1 MLRALVLATLIF
13 VSPSTAGQA
22 PSVLHIK
29 VVLVD
34 AEGQPS
40 PVTRHAL
47 LISENPASATPRRIL
62 TSPDG
67 TADVR
72 LRPGNY
78 TVESDQPVTF
88 NGKAYQWL
96 QMLDVVAG
104 RDAHLELT
112 TGNAEVVPV
121 PAATTSTG
129 APLEAPLE
137 ADPSFLLP
145 KWQDSVVALW
155 TPTTRASGFVIGVG
169 SEGKGLVVTNQR
181 AIGTATSVEVQ
192 LTPTVKVAASVLAS
206 DRARDVAVLWI
217 DPKALGSVRPVPL
230 ACGDAAKTPV
240 TGGDEIVTIGVP
252 LRQRK
257 GMTSGRVTHV
267 DAQSITADFNLPRGS
282 AGGPVFSVRGDLI
295 GITSVGDTND
305 QNSRGD
311 ARIVRTDEACGVVAS
326 AEKKMTTAAP
336 PSGTQ
341 LPVEPLQP
349 FPVDALRDAAKRR
362 TGSLS
367 PYQLSASSFDVSF
380 LTPVLTYG
388 AQYQAQQ
395 PRPRTTSKDTRK
407 PEPEPTLVRPTMDF
421 SNWSEYVMDFPP
433 VLLVRVTPKMVE
445 GFWTKV
451 ARGAA
456 STQGVSIPPI
466 KRFTSGFA
474 RLRAFCGDAEV
485 TPIHP
490 FTLELRVS
498 EDNAIHEGLYVFDPG
513 ALGPQCGTV
522 KLALYSEKEPE
533 KGDERIVDPK
543 VVEQIWNDFAPYRAL
558 SSRQEP

>member
-62 TSPDG
+62 TGPDG

-88 NGKAYQWL
+88 NGKAYQWM
-96 QMLDVVAG
+96 QMLDIVAG

-169 SEGKGLVVTNQR
+169 GDAKGLVVTNQR
-181 AIGTATSVEVQ
+181 VIGTATSVEVQ

-206 DRARDVAVLWI
+206 DRARDIAVLWI
-217 DPKALGSVRPVPL
+217 DPKVLASRATGAAGVRRR
-230 ACGDAAKTPV
+230 GEDAGGRRRRDRHHRCSTPSAQGHDFW
-240 TGGDEIVTIGVP
+240 TRDA
-252 LRQRK
+252 R
-257 GMTSGRVTHV
+257 GRA
-267 DAQSITADFNLPRGS
+267 DRITADFILPRGS
-282 AGGPVFSVRGDLI
+282 AGGPVFTVRGDLI
-295 GITSVGDTND
+295 GITTLVD
-305 QNSRGD
+305 
-311 ARIVRTDEACGVVAS
+311 DERS
-326 AEKKMTTAAP
+326 E
-336 PSGTQ
+336 
-341 LPVEPLQP
+341 
-349 FPVDALRDAAKRR
+349 
-362 TGSLS
+362 
-367 PYQLSASSFDVSF
+367 
-380 LTPVLTYG
+380 
-388 AQYQAQQ
+388 Q
-395 PRPRTTSKDTRK
+395 PR
-407 PEPEPTLVRPTMDF
+407 
-421 SNWSEYVMDFPP
+421 
-433 VLLVRVTPKMVE
+433 
-445 GFWTKV
+445 
-451 ARGAA
+451 
-456 STQGVSIPPI
+456 
-466 KRFTSGFA
+466 
-474 RLRAFCGDAEV
+474 
-485 TPIHP
+485 
-490 FTLELRVS
+490 
-498 EDNAIHEGLYVFDPG
+498 
-513 ALGPQCGTV
+513 
-522 KLALYSEKEPE
+522 
-533 KGDERIVDPK
+533 
-543 VVEQIWNDFAPYRAL
+543 
-558 SSRQEP
+558 